1 MFAIGDIIL
10 YLVVHSGSR
19 NLGLQVCNIYQ
30 QRAKNA
36 HEGEVPKDL
45 EYLDGTL
52 KDDYVHDMKLAQQ
65 FAVANREE
73 MVKHI
78 CGKGQLDVEWSFHT
92 VHNYLGDDNV
102 IRKGAISAKA
112 GEVVYIPLNMRD
124 GGVIA
129 VGKGNSDWNNSA
141 PHGAGRL
148 MSRAKARDIL
158 SVDEFKQQMTEAN
171 IWSSSV
177 CEGTIDEAPGAYKP
191 VEEILSVIGDT
202 VDIVN
207 TVKPVYNAKAVDSV
221 RRRNRRKEST
231 DVPVL

>member
-1 MFAIGDIIL
+1 MAAAIA
-10 YLVVHSGSR
+10 S
-19 NLGLQVCNIYQ
+19 
-30 QRAKNA
+30 
-36 HEGEVPKDL
+36 
-45 EYLDGTL
+45 
-52 KDDYVHDMKLAQQ
+52 
-65 FAVANREE
+65 
-73 MVKHI
+73 
-78 CGKGQLDVEWSFHT
+78 
-92 VHNYLGDDNV
+92 
-102 IRKGAISAKA
+102 GAISAKA

-129 VGKGNSDWNNSA
+129 VGKGNPDWNNSA

-148 MSRAKARDIL
+148 MSRAKARDTL

-231 DVPVL
+231 DVSVL